1 MPLMIELLDIDMR
14 EGMLV
19 PIKKKEGMLVLTQ
32 ADRDRR
38 VVVKADIDYLASLE
52 EISWSRNLR
61 LCLLKKEIT
70 TLGFF
75 VD

>member
-1 MPLMIELLDIDMR
+1 
-14 EGMLV
+14 
-19 PIKKKEGMLVLTQ
+19 MLVLTQ

-75 VD
+75 VDLLLS